1 MKFSSQEEF
10 GLRCLLRIAR
20 AEEGGSLAI
29 SEISH
34 AEGMSEANVAKFLR
48 LLRLGGYVD
57 SSRGRMGG
65 YALARPAAEIK
76 ISEVLATLGG
86 RLVESDFCEGFS
98 GTREI
103 CVHSIDCT
111 VLSFWQT
118 IQEAVDQVLCAT
130 TLADLLPPHVPEG
143 TPVPHTIQLRLL
155 NASN

>member
-1 MKFSSQEEF
+1 MRFSSQEEF

-20 AEEGGSLAI
+20 TGEGGSLAI
-29 SEISH
+29 SEISQ

-48 LLRLGGYVD
+48 LLRLGGYVA

-65 YALARPAAEIK
+65 YTLARPAREIK
-76 ISEVLATLGG
+76 LSDVLATLGG

-98 GTREI
+98 GMREI

-118 IQEAVDQVLCAT
+118 IQDAVDQALAAT
-130 TLADLLPPHVPEG
+130 TLADLLPPNVPEG
-143 TPVPHTIQLRLL
+143 TPVPHTIQLRIT
-155 NASN
+155 ATTD